1 MIDGLATATM
11 VASTRIMKKPTN
23 IAHRAFHGF
32 SPASGE
38 CFRGSSCSRTPPRA
52 RPSCRVVSG
61 LNISGRL
68 GKQRFGRRYG
78 TGYAPTSPGSTSND
92 ASDWFRDGVAGDV
105 VLAFGGRHAD
115 RQ

>member
-38 CFRGSSCSRTPPRA
+38 CFRGSIRSRRTPPRA
-52 RPSCRVVSG
+52 RPSCRVVIV
-61 LNISGRL
+61 LNISGRPD
-68 GKQRFGRRYG
+68 KQRLSRRYG
-78 TGYAPTSPGSTSND
+78 PSLARSGESGFLSQ
-92 ASDWFRDGVAGDV
+92 
-105 VLAFGGRHAD
+105 VLRVLG
-115 RQ
+115 QV